1 LFDACPDPDPFMPAL
16 IPLLALASALLL
28 LGAAVFFQRRRS
40 RFTEEISLSF
50 NTTPSRTKHGWAA
63 FWARDPFVQAH
74 RTRKGFAFGTYE
86 VPGGEGIATHLAY
99 SDIHQHTLILGA
111 TGTGKSSLLE
121 LFARSHLQNERPF
134 ALVDL
139 HGDLFTRVAAWA
151 LVTKPKRLVLLDFTR
166 PELLP
171 SWNPLLPFPGVDA
184 ARQVDMLVSVFK
196 RLYADE
202 VAASWAW
209 GPKIE
214 ELTRYAL
221 RACIESAAP
230 VSLVD
235 LPSFFLVPAI
245 RQRVVATA
253 SPRTQQFFA
262 RQFQKDEQRYDSAVL
277 NKFEPFLGSTEVQR
291 FLGAPSSTF
300 DLLGVLDRGDT
311 LLVNLPRG
319 YMGVSADVMGRL
331 LVSVLQLAALRRERI
346 APEKRTPYSLLLD
359 EAHVLAGNESGLEEF
374 LIAGR
379 KYKVFATLAAQGLSL
394 FRPGTRPHLLGNT
407 GGQFFFRM
415 PYAEAHALAPEVVEP
430 LGSVWRE
437 QGRPND
443 SIDDPLLTPGE
454 EIAWRTREL
463 AALPVG
469 ACYWLTKGRPYK
481 GRRIRVLPPL
491 DLPFP
496 PSLLRAKIDRAMA
509 VQKGMAVEKEAEY
522 PDSPFATALATRS
535 ARRQEAIRRQ
545 ASDAR
550 LLP

>member
-1 LFDACPDPDPFMPAL
+1 MPIPAPILVLACSLLVSGGVML
-16 IPLLALASALLL
+16 I
-28 LGAAVFFQRRRS
+28 RWRRS
-40 RFTEEISLSF
+40 GFGEEISLTF
-50 NTTPSRTKHGWAA
+50 DTAPSRTKHGWAA
-63 FWARDPFVQAH
+63 FWARDPFMHAH

-86 VPGGEGIATHLAY
+86 VPGGGSIATHLAS
-99 SDIHQHTLILGA
+99 SDIYQHTLILGA

-121 LFARSHLQNERPF
+121 LFARSHLQHTRPF

-139 HGDLFTRVAAWA
+139 HGDLFTRIAAWA
-151 LVTKPKRLVLLDFTR
+151 LVTKPERLVLLDFTR
-166 PELLP
+166 PDLLP
-171 SWNPLLPFPGVDA
+171 SWNPLLAFPGVDA

-235 LPSFFLVPAI
+235 LPSFFLVPAV

-262 RQFQKDEQRYDSAVL
+262 KQFQKDEQRYDSAVL

-311 LLVNLPRG
+311 MLVNLPRG

-346 APEKRTPYSLLLD
+346 APEKRKPYSLLLD
-359 EAHVLAGNESGLEEF
+359 EAHVLAGNEGGLEEF

-379 KYKVFATLAAQGLSL
+379 KYKVYATLAAQGLSL

-415 PYAEAHALAPEVVEP
+415 PYAEAHALAPEIVEP

-437 QGRPND
+437 QERPND

-469 ACYWLTKGRPYK
+469 ACYWLKKGRPYK

-491 DLPFP
+491 DLPFSP
-496 PSLLRAKIDRAMA
+496 GELRTRMDAAMLA
-509 VQKGMAVEKEAEY
+509 QKGIHVATPEPEVAAASAHFAAVIAE
-522 PDSPFATALATRS
+522 RS
-535 ARRQEAIRRQ
+535 ARRAREAGI
-545 ASDAR
+545 SDDAPET
-550 LLP
+550 L

>member
-1 LFDACPDPDPFMPAL
+1 MTFPAIL
-16 IPLLALASALLL
+16 VT
-28 LGAAVFFQRRRS
+28 LGASFLAIATIFIARRRRYS
-40 RFTEEISLSF
+40 FRESISLVF
-50 NTTPSRTKHGWAA
+50 DTAPSRTKQGWAA

-74 RTRKGFAFGTYE
+74 RNRKGFAFGTYA
-86 VPGGEGIATHLAY
+86 VPGGHTIATHLAT
-99 SDIHQHTLILGA
+99 SDLHQHNLILGA

-121 LFARSHLQNERPF
+121 MLARYHLQERRPF
-134 ALVDL
+134 ALFDL

-151 LVTKPKRLVLLDFTR
+151 LATKPERLVTLDFTR

-171 SWNPLLPFPGVDA
+171 SWNPLLAIPGVDA
-184 ARQVDMLVSVFK
+184 GRQVDMLVSVFK

-214 ELTRYAL
+214 ELTRYAF

-230 VSLVD
+230 ISLVD
-235 LPSFFLVPAI
+235 LPSFFLVPAL
-245 RQRVVATA
+245 RHRVVATA

-262 RQFQKDEQRYDSAVL
+262 KQFKKDEERYDSAVL
-277 NKFEPFLGSTEVQR
+277 NKFEPFLGSKEVQS
-291 FLGAPSSTF
+291 FLGPPQSSF
-300 DLLGVLDRGDT
+300 DLLGAMDRGDT

-346 APEKRTPYSLLLD
+346 APEKRKPYSLLMD

-379 KYKVFATLAAQGLSL
+379 KYKVYATLAAQGLSL
-394 FRPGTRPHLLGNT
+394 FRPQNRPHLLGNT
-407 GGQFFFRM
+407 SGQFFFRM
-415 PYAEAHALAPEVVEP
+415 PYAEARLLAPDVLEP

-437 QGRPND
+437 QQRPNE
-443 SIDDPLLTPGE
+443 SIDDPLLTPAE

-463 AALPVG
+463 ASLPVG

-481 GRRIRVLPPL
+481 GRRVRVLPPQT
-491 DLPFP
+491 LPSGASELNSKFA
-496 PSLLRAKIDRAMA
+496 SA
-509 VQKGMAVEKEAEY
+509 VA
-522 PDSPFATALATRS
+522 SRS
-535 ARRQEAIRRQ
+535 ARRAKAAGIVEPHDGA
-545 ASDAR
+545 A
-550 LLP
+550 

>member
-1 LFDACPDPDPFMPAL
+1 MTLTMFL
-16 IPLLALASALLL
+16 IALASSL
-28 LGAAVFFQRRRS
+28 LGSAILVLFLQRWFAVGDQIELTFD
-40 RFTEEISLSF
+40 
-50 NTTPSRTKHGWAA
+50 TTPARTKHGWSR

-74 RTRKGFAFGTYE
+74 RNRTGFAFGTYA
-86 VPGGEGIATHLAY
+86 VPGGESIATHFAA
-99 SDIHQHTLILGA
+99 SDLHQHNLILGA

-121 LFARSHLQNERPF
+121 SLARYHLQDGRPF

-151 LVTKPKRLVLLDFTR
+151 LVTKPERLVILDFTR
-166 PELLP
+166 PDLLP
-171 SWNPLLPFPGVDA
+171 SWNPLLAFQGVDA
-184 ARQVDMLVSVFK
+184 GRQVDMLVSVFK

-202 VAASWAW
+202 IAASWAW

-230 VSLVD
+230 MSLVD
-235 LPSFFLVPAI
+235 LPSFFLVPAV

-253 SPRTQQFFA
+253 SPRVQQFFA
-262 RQFQKDEQRYDSAVL
+262 KQFRKDEERYDSAVL

-300 DLLGVLDRGDT
+300 DLLGAMDRGDT

-346 APEKRTPYSLLLD
+346 APDKRQAYSLLLD
-359 EAHVLAGNESGLEEF
+359 EAHVLAGNESGVEEF
-374 LIAGR
+374 LVAGR
-379 KYKVFATLAAQGLSL
+379 KYKVYATLAAQGLSL

-407 GGQFFFRM
+407 GGQFFFRL
-415 PYAEAHALAPEVVEP
+415 PYAEARLLAADVLEP

-437 QGRPND
+437 QERPND
-443 SIDDPLLTPGE
+443 SIDDPLLTPAE
-454 EIAWRTREL
+454 EMAWRTREL

-481 GRRIRVLPPL
+481 GRCIRVLPPL
-491 DLPFP
+491 DLPFHP
-496 PSLLRAKIDRAMA
+496 GELRKRIDRAMA
-509 VQKGMAVEKEAEY
+509 EQKGIVCPEE
-522 PDSPFATALATRS
+522 DSEPELKSALY
-535 ARRQEAIRRQ
+535 EAIKQRSDRR
-545 ASDAR
+545 ARAAGIIDMSD
-550 LLP
+550 PQ

>member
-1 LFDACPDPDPFMPAL
+1 MPIPAPILVLACSLVGSGGIAL
-16 IPLLALASALLL
+16 IL
-28 LGAAVFFQRRRS
+28 RRRS
-40 RFTEEISLSF
+40 GFGEEISLTF
-50 NTTPSRTKHGWAA
+50 DTAPSRTKRGWAA

-86 VPGGEGIATHLAY
+86 VPGGGSIATHLAS
-99 SDIHQHTLILGA
+99 SDIQQHTLILGA

-121 LFARSHLQNERPF
+121 LFARSHLRNKRPF

-151 LVTKPKRLVLLDFTR
+151 LVTKPERLVLLDFTR
-166 PELLP
+166 PDLLP
-171 SWNPLLPFPGVDA
+171 SWNPLLAFPGVDA

-221 RACIESAAP
+221 HACIESAAP

-253 SPRTQQFFA
+253 SARTQQFFA
-262 RQFQKDEQRYDSAVL
+262 KQFQKDEQRYDSAVL

-300 DLLGVLDRGDT
+300 DLLAVLDRGDT
-311 LLVNLPRG
+311 VLVNLPRG

-346 APEKRTPYSLLLD
+346 APEKRKPYSLLLD
-359 EAHVLAGNESGLEEF
+359 EAHVLAGNEGGLEEF

-415 PYAEAHALAPEVVEP
+415 PYAEAHALAPEILEP

-437 QGRPND
+437 QERPND

-463 AALPVG
+463 AALPIG
-469 ACYWLTKGRPYK
+469 ACYWLKKGRSYK

-496 PSLLRAKIDRAMA
+496 PSLLREKIDRAMA
-509 VQKGMAVEKEAEY
+509 IQKGIAVEKEAEY
-522 PDSPFATALATRS
+522 PDGPFAAALAKRS
-535 ARRQEAIRRQ
+535 AKRQEAIRRQ
-545 ASDAR
+545 ASSDDSHV
-550 LLP
+550 LS

>member
-1 LFDACPDPDPFMPAL
+1 MVLFL
-16 IPLLALASALLL
+16 
-28 LGAAVFFQRRRS
+28 RRQAG
-40 RFTEEISLSF
+40 FDEEISLTF
-50 NTTPSRTKHGWAA
+50 DTTSSRTKHGWTA

-74 RTRKGFAFGTYE
+74 RNRKGFAFGTYA
-86 VPGGEGIATHLAY
+86 VPGGESIATHLAT
-99 SDIHQHTLILGA
+99 SDIHQHNLLLGA

-121 LFARSHLQNERPF
+121 LFARFHLQHDRPF

-151 LVTKPKRLVLLDFTR
+151 LVTKPERLVILDFAR
-166 PELLP
+166 PDLLP
-171 SWNPLLPFPGVDA
+171 SWNPLLAFPGVDA
-184 ARQVDMLVSVFK
+184 GRQVDMLVSVFK
-196 RLYADE
+196 RLYAEE

-214 ELTRYAL
+214 ELTRYAF
-221 RACIESAAP
+221 RACIESAVP
-230 VSLVD
+230 ITLVD
-235 LPSFFLVPAI
+235 LPAFFLVPAI
-245 RQRVVATA
+245 RQHVVATA

-262 RQFQKDEQRYDSAVL
+262 KQFQKDERRYDSAVL

-300 DLLGVLDRGDT
+300 DLLGAMDRGDT

-331 LVSVLQLAALRRERI
+331 LVSFLQLAALRRERI
-346 APEKRTPYSLLLD
+346 APEKRKPYSLLLD

-407 GGQFFFRM
+407 GGQFFFRL
-415 PYAEAHALAPEVVEP
+415 PYAEARLLAPDVLEP

-437 QGRPND
+437 QTRPND

-469 ACYWLTKGRPYK
+469 ACYWLKKGRPYK
-481 GRRIRVLPPL
+481 GRRVRVLPPL

-496 PSLLRAKIDRAMA
+496 PGELRKRIDAAMME
-509 VQKGMAVEKEAEY
+509 QKGIPTPAPEPEESELGSKFAAVIAE
-522 PDSPFATALATRS
+522 RS
-535 ARRQEAIRRQ
+535 ARRVREAGIVE
-545 ASDAR
+545 DA
-550 LLP
+550 PETP